1 MAIRVK
7 RGRVASVGI
16 RIGQYTASKLVS
28 SSSLSIG
35 NLSSITDVD
44 ATNRSATNNL
54 LMNNTST
61 QKYEHVSPYHL
72 VDMADGTQDNAM
84 DAGLF

>member
-7 RGRVASVGI
+7 RGRVASTSV

-35 NLSSITDVD
+35 ALASITDVD
-44 ATNRSATNNL
+44 VSNRSATNNII
-54 LMNNTST
+54 MYNTST

>member
-1 MAIRVK
+1 MAIRVS
-7 RGRVASVGI
+7 RGRTSSVSV
-16 RIGQYTASKLVS
+16 RVGQYTASKLVS
-28 SSSLSIG
+28 SSSLTIG
-35 NLSSITDVD
+35 NLSGITDVD
-44 ATNRSATNNL
+44 VSNRSTTNSM
-54 LMNNTST
+54 LMYNTAT

>member
-7 RGRVASVGI
+7 RGRVASIGV

-28 SSSLSIG
+28 SSSLTIG

-44 ATNRSATNNL
+44 DTNRSATNSLIMYNA
-54 LMNNTST
+54 ST

>member
-7 RGRVASVGI
+7 RGRVSSVGV
-16 RIGQYTASKLVS
+16 RLGQYTASKLVS

-44 ATNRSATNNL
+44 ASNRSSTNSM
-54 LMNNTST
+54 LMYNTST

>member
-7 RGRVASVGI
+7 RGRVASTSV
-16 RIGQYTASKLVS
+16 RIGQFEATKLVS

-44 ATNRSATNNL
+44 PTNRSATNNL
-54 LMNNTST
+54 LMYNTTT

-72 VDMADGTQDNAM
+72 VDMADGVQDNAM

>member
-7 RGRVASVGI
+7 RGRVASVGV
-16 RIGQYTASKLVS
+16 RIGQFSASKLVS

-44 ATNRSATNNL
+44 ASNRSATNNL
-54 LMNNTST
+54 LMYNTTT

>member
-16 RIGQYTASKLVS
+16 RLGQYTASKLVS

-35 NLSSITDVD
+35 KLSSITDVY
-44 ATNRSATNNL
+44 ATNWSATNNL
-54 LMNNTST
+54 LMYNTST

>member
-7 RGRVASVGI
+7 RGRVASVGV

-35 NLSSITDVD
+35 TLASITDVD
-44 ATNRSATNNL
+44 PTNRSATNSLIMYNA
-54 LMNNTST
+54 ST
-61 QKYEHVSPYHL
+61 QKYEHISPYHL

>member
-7 RGRVASVGI
+7 RGRVASVGV
-16 RIGQYTASKLVS
+16 RIGQFSASKLVS
-28 SSSLSIG
+28 SSSLTIG

-44 ATNRSATNNL
+44 ASNRSATNNL
-54 LMNNTST
+54 LMYNTTT